1 MKASLVYD
9 GGPNVII
16 PESMGTPCPDQM
28 QGTVHEQL
36 GELACRICY
45 YSMGYDSNGVRR
57 GRSSEQLHKH
67 ILKVQNLSVYEHFN
81 FTVHFNEMDIR
92 NACLN
97 RKGVWV
103 EGHNEITVNLRAVLE
118 WEKYTCL
125 ANQDTSFYVGRT
137 LAYFASKLAPQIYEQ
152 PVYIVVSAYLK
163 TKNLT
168 ENQAWITL
176 YLYGSRGFTHEQ
188 VRHRFAIS
196 QRSTRYVDES
206 ESSWIEHPLITQYL
220 TDETVPVEI
229 QEAINLSI
237 GSVVNSSQICYSALV
252 SHLEFYLI
260 GQGIN
265 KTTARKQARGAARGY
280 LGNALASDMLFSA
293 PVSGWK
299 WMLKQRLSAAAD
311 AEIRTIYEQVLISLR
326 RSRYGYMFFDE
337 FTLVPSPDGIG
348 NILQ

>member
-1 MKASLVYD
+1 LKASLVYD
-9 GGPNVII
+9 GGPKVII
-16 PESMGTPCPDQM
+16 PESMGTPCPDQL

-45 YSMGYDSNGVRR
+45 DSMGYDSNGVRR
-57 GRSSEQLHKH
+57 GRSSAQLHKH
-67 ILKVQNLSVYEHFN
+67 ILEVQNLSVYGHPN
-81 FTVHFNEMDIR
+81 FTVHFNDDIR
-92 NACLN
+92 NACIN
-97 RKGVWV
+97 RKGIWV
-103 EGHNEITVNLRAVLE
+103 EGRNEITTNLWAVLE
-118 WEKYTCL
+118 WNKYTCL
-125 ANQDTSFYVGRT
+125 ANQDISYHIGNS
-137 LAYFASKLAPQIYEQ
+137 LAFFANQLAPQIYKRKSG
-152 PVYIVVSAYLK
+152 VLVGTHLK
-163 TKNLT
+163 TENLT
-168 ENQAWITL
+168 ENQAWVTL

-188 VRHRFAIS
+188 VRHHFGGIS

-229 QEAINLSI
+229 RQAINDGLLRLI
-237 GSVVNSSQICYSALV
+237 NYSKTNYNALA
-252 SHLEFYLI
+252 SHLKSYLI
-260 GQGIN
+260 GRGVD
-265 KTTARKQARGAARGY
+265 KTKARKQAWGAARGY

-311 AEIRTIYEQVLISLR
+311 AEIRAIYEQVLISLR

-348 NILQ
+348 KVLK